1 MCESCDLWSVIKVSS
16 NRPDIQTDDLIIS
29 HLLSATS
36 HRIVNISVG
45 ESALEVLNFDIDTQ
59 IHNLSPLTK
68 LPCQWKFYGQSF
80 QCEDNMLML
89 LILSTCFH
97 HSINVKIEESYSL
110 HTFNIND

>member
-29 HLLSATS
+29 HLSSATS

-45 ESALEVLNFDIDTQ
+45 ESTLEVLHFDINTQ

-68 LPCQWKFYGQSF
+68 LPCQWKFYGQAV
-80 QCEDNMLML
+80 QCEENMLML
-89 LILSTCFH
+89 LIFSTCFH
-97 HSINVKIEESYSL
+97 HSIDVKIEEL
-110 HTFNIND
+110 